1 MCRHGGQCPLFGH
14 GSGFGHQGAFAPAAR
29 GDEDGVG
36 QGLEIGNQT
45 GGLLFPVGEICSRAV
60 FPKLKGVSV
69 VGRFSLVAMMHGVF
83 CLRRIGIAADG
94 GFAVL
99 THGTLFARACKDSL
113 QECYSLI
120 GQSREVWGNCCIF
133 AYLCHGSVHVLGKPA
148 EIAGG
153 KQWLPMSFG

>member
-1 MCRHGGQCPLFGH
+1 MATKELLPQR
-14 GSGFGHQGAFAPAAR
+14 R
-29 GDEDGVG
+29 GEMRMVLAK
-36 QGLEIGNQT
+36 GLKLET
-45 GGLLFPVGEICSRAV
+45 KRAVSSFRSVKSCSRAV

-83 CLRRIGIAADG
+83 CLRRIGIAVDG

-99 THGTLFARACKDSL
+99 MHGTLFARACKDSL